1 MKRRLF
7 DIVQLAGLSGAQE
20 GAMDSCRL
28 SVWFN
33 EGGMFCSGVIPGFQ
47 KADATVFFGPT
58 SVSQGAAFT
67 Y

>member
-1 MKRRLF
+1 VKRRHF

-28 SVWFN
+28 SAWFN

-47 KADATVFFGPT
+47 KAAATVFLGP
-58 SVSQGAAFT
+58 SVSQGAFT